1 MNEVSPLPS
10 GKLTV
15 LSPRRLPPLAHPRSS
30 SPPPVSA
37 RPQYIEAHYKSLAFK
52 QHLLRTALKTGAAKG
67 TFVQVKASFK
77 LSEAAKK
84 PPAKKKVRRASE
96 HARDGRKAGPRSAPL
111 FARCPP
117 LL

>member
-1 MNEVSPLPS
+1 MKFRPFRAGSPPS
-10 GKLTV
+10 
-15 LSPRRLPPLAHPRSS
+15 SRPAASPPLAHPRSS

-111 FARCPP
+111 AARRPP
-117 LL
+117 PP